1 MIFLKRFLKIA
12 IWIFIGSCLWVMAAF
27 FGSNY
32 TVEIFVQET
41 RRSSFEKLNL
51 FGSIGKI
58 FNTQQELLIK
68 IIENDYPRQLLH
80 LSLSWCWCL
89 NNTDVSNSFSL
100 FGLFVWTA
108 YLCWVVKEQ
117 KKFDIEAKIKYRR
130 NHSDNIA
137 RWYNS
142 QAYWWNVCIARR
154 CIYFQRIFGTSVE
167 WFGIGRFMDWGRCGS
182 HWLRI

>member
-58 FNTQQELLIK
+58 FNTQQELLIE
-68 IIENDYPRQLLH
+68 IIENENYTRYIQDSCLVRPYLTQMHPGPRNSVVLDCLH
-80 LSLSWCWCL
+80 SSKFSTGQCW
-89 NNTDVSNSFSL
+89 
-100 FGLFVWTA
+100 
-108 YLCWVVKEQ
+108 
-117 KKFDIEAKIKYRR
+117 KFDLQTV
-130 NHSDNIA
+130 HSKRGFSDG
-137 RWYNS
+137 R
-142 QAYWWNVCIARR
+142 AYILL
-154 CIYFQRIFGTSVE
+154 E
-167 WFGIGRFMDWGRCGS
+167 
-182 HWLRI
+182 

>member
-68 IIENDYPRQLLH
+68 IIENDYPGQLLH
-80 LSLSWCWCL
+80 SSLSCCWCL
-89 NNTDVSNSFSL
+89 NSTDFSMVGRIEQFFTVRIVRL
-100 FGLFVWTA
+100 NRSSL
-108 YLCWVVKEQ
+108 LSSKKEQ
-117 KKFDIEAKIKYRR
+117 RKLDIETKNKYRR
-130 NHSDNIA
+130 NHFDNIE
-137 RWYNS
+137 R
-142 QAYWWNVCIARR
+142 
-154 CIYFQRIFGTSVE
+154 
-167 WFGIGRFMDWGRCGS
+167 
-182 HWLRI
+182 

>member
-68 IIENDYPRQLLH
+68 IIENDFPGQLLRP
-80 LSLSWCWCL
+80 
-89 NNTDVSNSFSL
+89 
-100 FGLFVWTA
+100 
-108 YLCWVVKEQ
+108 YLGVGV
-117 KKFDIEAKIKYRR
+117 
-130 NHSDNIA
+130 
-137 RWYNS
+137 
-142 QAYWWNVCIARR
+142 
-154 CIYFQRIFGTSVE
+154 
-167 WFGIGRFMDWGRCGS
+167 
-182 HWLRI
+182 